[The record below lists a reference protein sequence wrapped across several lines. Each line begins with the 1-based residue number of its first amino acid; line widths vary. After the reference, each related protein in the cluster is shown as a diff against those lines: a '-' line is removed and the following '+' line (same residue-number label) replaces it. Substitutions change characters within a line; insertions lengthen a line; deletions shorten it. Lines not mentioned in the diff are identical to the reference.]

1 MERFGKRLVIG
12 AGLLCAAL
20 GAWAAQPSRAA
31 SGGTADKMYVFDC
44 GWAHAADK
52 SRWSPGIDVGVPVDV
67 ADNCY
72 LIHHPQGGYI
82 LWDTGVA
89 ENIADMPNGLSQMN
103 GAVVWHKPK
112 KLAAQLAEI
121 KVKPD
126 DIKYVAIS
134 HMHADHSSNVDMFPK
149 ATLLIQKPEWEAI
162 FAGKNPPFSKEHP
175 ATQLEGDKDVFG
187 DGSVTIVSTPG
198 HTPGHQSLL
207 VHLAK
212 TGWLV
217 LSGDAVHFQSNWDNR
232 RVPGGNFD
240 KDKTLASMNRLAELI
255 AAHKA
260 QLWINHDKA
269 QSDKHKHAPA
279 FYD

>member
-1 MERFGKRLVIG
+1 MKRLGI
-12 AGLLCAAL
+12 LLAAFAAL
-20 GAWAAQPSRAA
+20 SASPTLAA
-31 SGGTADKMYVFDC
+31 SNGTVDRLYILDC

-52 SRWSPGIDVGVPVDV
+52 SRWSPGIDVGVPIDV
-67 ADNCY
+67 SDNCY
-72 LIHHPQGGYI
+72 LIHNPNGGYM

-89 ENIADMPNGLSQMN
+89 ENIADMPDGLSQMN

-121 KVKPD
+121 NVKPS

-134 HMHADHSSNVDMFPK
+134 HMHADHSSNVDMFPT
-149 ATLLIQKPEWEAI
+149 ATLLIQKPEWDAI
-162 FAGKNPPFSKEHP
+162 FAAPNPPFKKEHP
-175 ATQLEGDKDVFG
+175 VTQLQGDHDVFQ
-187 DGSVTIVSTPG
+187 DGSVTIISTPG

-212 TGWLV
+212 TGWVV

-240 KDKTLASMNRLAELI
+240 KEKTVSSMNHLAELI

-260 QLWINHDKA
+260 DLWINHDKPH
-269 QSDKHKHAPA
+269 SDKQKHAPE
-279 FYD
+279 YYE

>member
-1 MERFGKRLVIG
+1 MKRFGMVL
-12 AGLLCAAL
+12 AGLAAVCAA
-20 GAWAAQPSRAA
+20 PSLAA
-31 SGGTADKMYVFDC
+31 SGGVADRMYVLDC

-52 SRWSPGIDVGVPVDV
+52 SRWSPGIDVGVQVDV
-67 ADNCY
+67 SDNCY
-72 LIHHPQGGYI
+72 LIHNPQGGYI

-89 ENIADMPNGLSQMN
+89 ENIADMPDGLSQGG

-112 KLAAQLAEI
+112 KLSAQLAGL

-134 HMHADHSSNVDMFPK
+134 HMHPDHSSNVDMFPK
-149 ATLLIQKPEWEAI
+149 ATLLIQKPEWDAI
-162 FAGKNPPFSKEHP
+162 FAASNPPFTKEHP
-175 ATQLEGDKDVFG
+175 ATQLSGDKDVFG
-187 DGSVTIVSTPG
+187 DGSVTLISTPG
-198 HTPGHQSLL
+198 HTPGHQSLV

-232 RVPGGNFD
+232 RVPGMNFD
-240 KDKTLASMNRLAELI
+240 KEKTVTSMNRLAEVI

-260 QLWINHDKA
+260 ELWINHDKA
-269 QSDKHKHAPA
+269 QSDKIKHAPA